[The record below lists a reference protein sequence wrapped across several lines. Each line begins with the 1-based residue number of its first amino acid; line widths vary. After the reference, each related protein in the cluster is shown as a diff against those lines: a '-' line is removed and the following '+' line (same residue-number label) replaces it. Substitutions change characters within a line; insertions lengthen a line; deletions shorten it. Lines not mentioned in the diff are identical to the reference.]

1 MLTRMRQ
8 LALHP
13 GLVPLNYLEQLQA
26 TEEEGDA
33 PPAMRITPADRVRL
47 QSQLAQIIEDCEVRR
62 LIYPRLYADIPIPG
76 MSDLLQHPFRSQDN

>member
-13 GLVPLNYLEQLQA
+13 GLVPSNYLEQLQA
-26 TEEEGDA
+26 AEEDGDA

-47 QSQLAQIIEDCEVRR
+47 QSQLAQLIEDCEVRR
-62 LIYPRLYADIPIPG
+62 LICPRPHANFPIPG
-76 MSDLLQHPFRSQDN
+76 MSDLLQHSFGSQDN